1 VQSRYRGVIEHIT
14 EANWEF
20 INNLGHR
27 KDASELDARLGVI
40 YTYLTIWIID
50 NQIKLQK
57 NAVKSG

>member
-1 VQSRYRGVIEHIT
+1 MEHIA

-57 NAVKSG
+57 TPSRSDSSTD